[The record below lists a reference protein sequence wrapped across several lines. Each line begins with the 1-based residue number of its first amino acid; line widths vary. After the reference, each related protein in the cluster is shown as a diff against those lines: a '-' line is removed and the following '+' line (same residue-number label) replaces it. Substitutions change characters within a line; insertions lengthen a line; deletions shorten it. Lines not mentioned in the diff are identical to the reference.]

1 MNVFW
6 DVSSLGLVDID
17 QRFKFPTASIVR
29 VVRLEAVSASET
41 SVSTTL
47 LGTSS
52 QKTVIFDM

>member
-17 QRFKFPTASIVR
+17 KRFKMLTASIIR
-29 VVRLEAVSASET
+29 VVRMEAVSTSET